1 MTILIPGA
9 FVDLSAFSQVTAAE
23 RRLRTTR
30 MEWREGKR
38 GGGGIGSGE
47 ASVVA
52 TAASAKSGAHSP
64 PSLLAGGVCVPYRLY
79 HPKRGKKQFRRKS
92 EWVRSIAQC
101 RCLSKVHTRIERE
114 VKEATLVSVCVE
126 T

>member
-1 MTILIPGA
+1 MTTLILDAMI
-9 FVDLSAFSQVTAAE
+9 DLPAFSQVTSGGKAASDDTDGGE
-23 RRLRTTR
+23 
-30 MEWREGKR
+30 R

-47 ASVVA
+47 ASVA
-52 TAASAKSGAHSP
+52 TASAKSGAHSP

-114 VKEATLVSVCVE
+114 GKEATLVSVCVE